1 LLESC
6 YPLDYNVARR
16 FGPRNVIGHLRKI
29 KEIAMSIKIEW
40 LGHASF
46 RISCEVTL
54 YIDPWKIQDNPHDA
68 DLILIS
74 HDHFDHYVAEDV
86 AKVAKKETQ
95 IVATADVIAKHGA
108 GETIAPGEQKEL
120 ENIKIVATS
129 AYNIDKEFHPQK
141 NNWVGFIIELNDK
154 RIYFAGDTDHIPE
167 MHSIKHID
175 LAMMPVGGT
184 YTLTG
189 AEAAVAV
196 NQIQPKKALPYHW
209 GDIVGELSDAESFSA
224 EARCEVIILKPG
236 EHLIL

>member
-1 LLESC
+1 
-6 YPLDYNVARR
+6 
-16 FGPRNVIGHLRKI
+16 
-29 KEIAMSIKIEW
+29 MSVKIEW

-46 RISCEVTL
+46 KISSGVTL
-54 YIDPWKIQDNPHDA
+54 YIDPWKIQDTPHDA

-74 HDHFDHYVAEDV
+74 HDHFDHYVIEDV
-86 AKVAKKETQ
+86 AKVAKDSTQ
-95 IVATADVIAKHGA
+95 IVGSVDVVKKHGSGQSIEPGENMDIDDVNIFATA
-108 GETIAPGEQKEL
+108 
-120 ENIKIVATS
+120 
-129 AYNIDKEFHPQK
+129 AYNLDKEFHPQK
-141 NNWVGFIIELNDK
+141 NNWVGFIIELDGK
-154 RIYFAGDTDHIPE
+154 RIYYAGDTDHIPE

-189 AEAAVAV
+189 DEAAVAV

-209 GDIVGELSDAESFSA
+209 GDIVGELSDAETFSA

>member
-1 LLESC
+1 
-6 YPLDYNVARR
+6 
-16 FGPRNVIGHLRKI
+16 
-29 KEIAMSIKIEW
+29 MSVKIEW

-46 RISCEVTL
+46 KISSGVTL
-54 YIDPWKIQDNPHDA
+54 YIDPWKIQDTPHDA

-74 HDHFDHYVAEDV
+74 HDHFDHYVIEDV
-86 AKVAKKETQ
+86 AKVAKDSTQ
-95 IVATADVIAKHGA
+95 IIGSVDVVKKHGSGQSIEPGENIDTDDVNIFATA
-108 GETIAPGEQKEL
+108 
-120 ENIKIVATS
+120 
-129 AYNIDKEFHPQK
+129 AYNLDKEFHPQK
-141 NNWVGFIIELNDK
+141 NNWVGFIIELNGK
-154 RIYFAGDTDHIPE
+154 RIYYAGDTDHIPE

-189 AEAAVAV
+189 DEAAVAV

-209 GDIVGELSDAESFSA
+209 GDIVGELSDAETFSA